1 MVVGFHDAE
10 FSGGTVAFL
19 PAAEFSGG
27 TVDFT
32 AARFSGGTVDF
43 RDPSNWSAPPA
54 FSRETRL
61 PQPLTLPKKE
71 DQSQG

>member
-1 MVVGFHDAE
+1 VAVGFHDAE
-10 FSGGTVAFL
+10 FSGGTVASL

-54 FSRETRL
+54 FPRTDM
-61 PQPLTLPKKE
+61 PPPAIDAPL
-71 DQSQG
+71 